1 MDVAPAERPD
11 RADELS
17 LGNAMDRVSLLIC
30 GQLRD
35 RAGFER
41 DLERYLGWRR
51 EGAIAEIVF
60 SGWISDLGA
69 HRDLMQ
75 SMVGEGVDVVLSEE
89 PLIKSFGYTLHQT
102 KNLHYGLSRIL
113 PSNWV
118 LKSRTDKVALDF
130 DIRDVTRRI
139 TGQLPVGKGSPFSDR
154 LLVTGANLFQP
165 FFVNDMMFAGRAR
178 DLRSIAH
185 HDLWYVRNHCLLNTE
200 QILFFSA
207 FRATSPCTEAFFS
220 VNPGLQHGD
229 PDLSKQIYGFLLRSP
244 LYRQALREYMY
255 GLESSFT
262 FGLTG
267 QGEAEDGGVRL
278 AAIDWEALLDMDL
291 LVPGTIAAPAI
302 GLRMGVADF
311 LPPHLLKMPLTP
323 DDASCLAELVRGG
336 TDESGIKQMRDEL
349 CSALDARW
357 PELPNRCAPEIVQDG
372 IRLIST
378 RISLVG

>member
-1 MDVAPAERPD
+1 MAVPAERPYGTD
-11 RADELS
+11 KFS

-41 DLERYLGWRR
+41 DLERYLAWRR
-51 EGAIAEIVF
+51 EGSVAEIVF
-60 SGWISDLGA
+60 SGWTSDLGG
-69 HRDLMQ
+69 HRDLFQ
-75 SMVGEGVDVVLSEE
+75 SMAAEGIDVVLSEE
-89 PLIKSFGYTLHQT
+89 PLIKSFGYTLHQA
-102 KNLHYGLSRIL
+102 KNLHYGLLRIH
-113 PSNWV
+113 SDSWV

-130 DIRDVTRRI
+130 DIRDVARRI
-139 TGQLPVGKGSPFSDR
+139 TGQRPVGNGSPFSSR

-207 FRATSPCTEAFFS
+207 FRSSSPCAEAFFS

-229 PDLSKQIYGFLLRSP
+229 PVLSKQIYSFLLRSP
-244 LYRQALREYMY
+244 LYRQALREYMN
-255 GLESSFT
+255 GLQSSFT
-262 FGLTG
+262 IGLTG
-267 QGEAEDGGVRL
+267 QVETAMNEMNFAGVN
-278 AAIDWEALLDMDL
+278 WEAMLDMDL
-291 LVPGTIAAPAI
+291 PMPGTIVAPAI
-302 GLRMGVADF
+302 GLRTGVADF
-311 LPPHLLKMPLTP
+311 LPSHLLEMPLTP
-323 DDASCLAELVRGG
+323 ENGICLGKLDKNGADDA
-336 TDESGIKQMRDEL
+336 GIKRMRDDL
-349 CSALDARW
+349 CRALDARW
-357 PELPNRCAPEIVQDG
+357 PELPNRCAPEIVQEG

>member
-1 MDVAPAERPD
+1 VVAQRPD
-11 RADELS
+11 ETDELS

-41 DLERYLGWRR
+41 DLGRYLGWRR
-51 EGAIAEIVF
+51 EGVIAEIVF

-69 HRDLMQ
+69 HRELMQ
-75 SMVGEGVDVVLSEE
+75 SMAAEGIDVVLSEE

-102 KNLHYGLSRIL
+102 KNLHYGLSRIH
-113 PSNWV
+113 PDNWV

-130 DIRDVTRRI
+130 DIREVTRRI
-139 TGQLPVGKGSPFSDR
+139 TGQRPVGKGSPFSDR

-207 FRATSPCTEAFFS
+207 FRPTSPCAEAFFS

-229 PDLSKQIYGFLLRSP
+229 PELSKQIYGFLLRSP
-244 LYRQALREYMY
+244 LYRQALREYMD
-255 GLESSFT
+255 GLQSSFT

-267 QGEAEDGGVRL
+267 QGGAEDGTSL
-278 AAIDWEALLDMDL
+278 AGMNWEAMLDMGL
-291 LVPGTIAAPAI
+291 PVPGTIAAPAI
-302 GLRMGVADF
+302 GLRTGVADF
-311 LPPHLLKMPLTP
+311 LPSHLLGMPLTP
-323 DDASCLAELVRGG
+323 DDASCLATLDRGR
-336 TDESGIKQMRDEL
+336 TDEASIKRMRDEL